1 MLTSS
6 PDVDDGKAFERSLD
20 FPSLPNIQEVDF
32 SFRVDWMGGG
42 LPWIPMAL
50 STLKPATSPRLSA
63 IQLNF
68 VWQSSAYQSV
78 ETAIEGAG
86 DDLRR
91 IADEVIRIK
100 REFEGAAILT
110 VAWDS
115 GFKAVLDKL
124 NVSFHPCGLKLIHF
138 IHPSQILQCRAR

>member
-6 PDVDDGKAFERSLD
+6 LDVDDGNVLQRSFD
-20 FPSLPNIQEVDF
+20 FSNFPNLQEVDF

-78 ETAIEGAG
+78 DAAIEDVGE
-86 DDLRR
+86 DLRR
-91 IADEVIRIK
+91 IAGEVARIE
-100 REFEGAAILT
+100 REFEGVVSLAVVWDLGFNAA
-110 VAWDS
+110 
-115 GFKAVLDKL
+115 LDKL
-124 NVSFHPCGLKLIHF
+124 DVRFRSCGVYYGID
-138 IHPSQILQCRAR
+138 